1 LALEDILKALEEKA
15 EARVAAIEVEAQQR
29 VGEILAEVD
38 KDAARTKRMRLK
50 KIEDQ
55 IRSEATG
62 IVYSAQ
68 LKAKNQLI
76 KAQEETVDVAFHK
89 AELRLKDLDK
99 QADYPQILEVLLD
112 ECLDFFPQG
121 EVLVQ
126 VRPNDR
132 GTLEKMLSDRGRSF
146 RISDT
151 PLAASGGLV
160 VSSPDGQIV
169 VSNTFDSR
177 LERARDH
184 LRLEISKTLFGAE
197 A

>member
-15 EARVAAIEVEAQQR
+15 EARVAAIESETEQR
-29 VGEILAEVD
+29 VSEILAEVE

-50 KIEDQ
+50 KVEDK

-76 KAQEETVDVAFHK
+76 KAQEETVDEAFHK
-89 AELRLKDLDK
+89 AEQRLKDLDK

-112 ECLDFFPQG
+112 ECLDFFPEG

-126 VRPNDR
+126 VRGSDK
-132 GTLEKMLSDRGRSF
+132 GLLEKMLSDRGRSF

-160 VSSPDGQIV
+160 VSSSDGQIV

-177 LERARDH
+177 LGRARDH
-184 LRLEISKTLFGAE
+184 LRLEISKTLFGTE

>member
-1 LALEDILKALEEKA
+1 M
-15 EARVAAIEVEAQQR
+15 AAIESETEQR
-29 VGEILAEVD
+29 VSEILAEVE

-50 KIEDQ
+50 KVEDK

-76 KAQEETVDVAFHK
+76 KAQEETVDEAFHK
-89 AELRLKDLDK
+89 AEQRLKDLDK

-112 ECLDFFPQG
+112 ECLDFFPEG

-126 VRPNDR
+126 VRGSDK
-132 GTLEKMLSDRGRSF
+132 GLLEKMLSDRGRSF

-160 VSSPDGQIV
+160 VSSSDGQIV

-177 LERARDH
+177 LGRARDH
-184 LRLEISKTLFGAE
+184 LRLEISKTLFGTE

>member
-76 KAQEETVDVAFHK
+76 KAQEETVDEAFHK

-160 VSSPDGQIV
+160 VSSADGLIV

-177 LERARDH
+177 LEKARDH
-184 LRLEISKTLFGAE
+184 LRLEISKTLFGAQ

>member
-76 KAQEETVDVAFHK
+76 KAQEETVDEAFHK

-184 LRLEISKTLFGAE
+184 LRLEISKTLFGAQ

>member
-1 LALEDILKALEEKA
+1 MALEDILKALEEKA

-76 KAQEETVDVAFHK
+76 KAQEETVDEAFHK

-184 LRLEISKTLFGAE
+184 LRLEISKTLFGAQ

>member
-1 LALEDILKALEEKA
+1 MALEDILKALEEKA
-15 EARVAAIEVEAQQR
+15 EARVAAIESEAQQR
-29 VGEILAEVD
+29 ASEILAEVD

-76 KAQEETVDVAFHK
+76 KAQEETVDEAFHK

-184 LRLEISKTLFGAE
+184 LRLEISKTLFGAQ

>member
-1 LALEDILKALEEKA
+1 MALEDILKALEEKA
-15 EARVAAIEVEAQQR
+15 EARVAAIESEAQQR
-29 VGEILAEVD
+29 ASEILAEVD

-50 KIEDQ
+50 KIDDQ

-76 KAQEETVDVAFHK
+76 KAQEETVDEAFHK

-184 LRLEISKTLFGAE
+184 LRLEISKTLFGAQ

>member
-1 LALEDILKALEEKA
+1 MALEDILKALEEKA
-15 EARVAAIEVEAQQR
+15 EARVAAIASEAQQR
-29 VGEILAEVD
+29 VSEILAEVD

-50 KIEDQ
+50 KIDDQ

-76 KAQEETVDVAFHK
+76 KAQEETVDEAFHK

-184 LRLEISKTLFGAE
+184 LRLEISKTLFGAQ

>member
-1 LALEDILKALEEKA
+1 LALEDILKALEDKA
-15 EARVAAIEVEAQQR
+15 EARVAAIESEAQVR
-29 VGEILAEVD
+29 VSEILAEVD
-38 KDAARTKRMRLK
+38 KDAARTKRIRLK
-50 KIEDQ
+50 KVEDQ

-76 KAQEETVDVAFHK
+76 KAQEETVDEAFHK
-89 AELRLKDLDK
+89 AELKLKDLDK
-99 QADYPQILEVLLD
+99 QADYPQVLEVLLD
-112 ECLDFFPQG
+112 ECLDFFPEG

-126 VRPNDR
+126 VRPADK
-132 GTLEKMLSDRGRSF
+132 GLVEKMLSDKGRSF

-160 VSSPDGQIV
+160 VSSADGLIV

-177 LERARDH
+177 LEKAHDH
-184 LRLEISKTLFGAE
+184 LRLEISKTLFGTE

>member
-1 LALEDILKALEEKA
+1 MALEDILKALEEKA